1 MEAVGLSIGLFGMLH
16 NVVEDIRYIQLARD
30 FDDNFKTGIIRLRWA
45 EVRLTR
51 LSLALY
57 ECKTETNEA
66 SLAVAEKDVQQIS
79 ILVQKARRKSQSY
92 EGEAGLASNPQTA
105 QPKTFEERQVAGATK
120 DLCKRN
126 GKKLV
131 ERIKRPSVPQSI
143 KKAVWAVLDKTAFEQ
158 MIGDI
163 EKLLTTLED
172 AVPGA
177 RATMQQLAKEEIGH
191 LSVDIGN
198 PIQETL
204 SKHSDAVDRQ
214 FKDALDAKKAE
225 AGLRRQGVQQTN
237 YFSGTNNGG
246 MVSGY
251 QAGPIYFSQ
260 K

>member
-1 MEAVGLSIGLFGMLH
+1 MEAFGLGIGLFGVLH

-30 FDDNFKTGIIRLRWA
+30 FEDDFKTGTIRLRWA

-51 LSLALY
+51 LSLALN
-57 ECKTETNEA
+57 ECKTEINEA
-66 SLAVAEKDVQQIS
+66 SLEKDVQQIS
-79 ILVQKARRKSQSY
+79 TLVQKARRKSQSY
-92 EGEAGLASNPQTA
+92 ETGAGSASSPQTA
-105 QPKTFEERQVAGATK
+105 QPQTLKDRQVAEATK

-131 ERIKRPSVPQSI
+131 ERVKRPSVPQPI
-143 KKAVWAVLDKTAFEQ
+143 KKAVWAVLDKTAFEE

-163 EKLLTTLED
+163 DKLLSTLED

-177 RATMQQLAKEEIGH
+177 KATLQQLAKEEIGH
-191 LSVDIGN
+191 LSVDLRNI
-198 PIQETL
+198 IQDIL

-225 AGLRRQGVQQTN
+225 AELRRQGVQQTN
-237 YFSGTNNGG
+237 HFSGTNNGG
-246 MVSGY
+246 MVAGY
-251 QAGPIYFSQ
+251 QAGTIYFSP